1 MPALD
6 IGDEAFDLLFYAYK
20 KNRIKWLK
28 DGEYRR
34 TVKITD
40 KNNKTRNKTMHH
52 PYLTDAGNIT
62 SGTRLEA
69 FLSDVGGYEDP
80 YYSYRRESMEE
91 ENERI
96 RKADRVSVPRCLQ
109 VPLSLSS
116 GLDSNPSG

>member
-40 KNNKTRNKTMHH
+40 KNNKTRNNKEKQKNKKQNKNAETHKNH
-52 PYLTDAGNIT
+52 VLLKPK
-62 SGTRLEA
+62 S
-69 FLSDVGGYEDP
+69 
-80 YYSYRRESMEE
+80 
-91 ENERI
+91 
-96 RKADRVSVPRCLQ
+96 
-109 VPLSLSS
+109 
-116 GLDSNPSG
+116 